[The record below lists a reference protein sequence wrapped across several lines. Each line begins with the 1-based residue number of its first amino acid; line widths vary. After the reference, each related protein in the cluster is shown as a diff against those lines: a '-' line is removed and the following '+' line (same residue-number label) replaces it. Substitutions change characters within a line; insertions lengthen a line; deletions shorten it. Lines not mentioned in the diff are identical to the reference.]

1 MGTYSAARALATLV
15 RAGVVRP
22 MRPDRLLGVLGAY
35 LRWRVTLPFGYATG
49 AARHPDRTALVDD
62 LGALTYA
69 EVDLRTTRLA
79 AGLAALGVRG
89 DQRVAVLCRNHRGFV
104 ETVTA
109 CAKLGADV
117 VLLNSG
123 LSPARLVA
131 VLREQE
137 PVALVADAE
146 FDGALRDAPSGIIR
160 VTAWPED
167 GGSADDAGDADDAG
181 TGNTKAEDA
190 RAGNAGPRD
199 AGPGDAGR
207 NAGNAGTGHVDGTA
221 RAGSV
226 GRTAQAEQVGGSTQA
241 GHAGGSAR
249 AGHGSGPAEAGGAAA
264 PGGTRDHP
272 RTTLDDLRATTTPL
286 PARTSRSHVVV
297 LTSGTSGPAKGAR
310 RPEPPSLAP
319 AAALFSRIPLRHG
332 DVCAIPA
339 PLFHTWGFAAFQLAL
354 VLGGTLVLR
363 RHPTPEALAQDLRG
377 CDALFTVPVQLQ
389 RLLEVNGPLPSPR
402 VIASSGSALPPR
414 VVRDCLRRT
423 GPALHNLYGSTEV
436 SWVTVARPDELA
448 AHPTTAGRPPPDTVL
463 EILDERGD
471 PVPPGETGRI
481 FAGNAMLFDGYTHAE
496 SRDRVRGLLPTGD
509 LGRVVDGLLFVVGR
523 DDEMVVSGGENVHP
537 SAVEDVISAMPGV
550 REVAVVGV
558 PDERFGQRLVAHVV
572 KDDDGPTEEAVLARV
587 RAELARFAVP
597 RAVVFRPELPRNA
610 TGKVLKRELGA

>member
-49 AARHPDRTALVDD
+49 AARHPGRTALVDD

-69 EVDLRTTRLA
+69 EVDQRTTRLA
-79 AGLAALGVRG
+79 AGLAALGVG
-89 DQRVAVLCRNHRGFV
+89 GEHRVAVLCRNHRGFV
-104 ETVTA
+104 ETVVA

-123 LSPARLVA
+123 LSPARLVG

-146 FDGALRDAPSGIIR
+146 FDGALSGAPGGIIR

-167 GGSADDAGDADDAG
+167 GESADDAGTDGAG
-181 TGNTKAEDA
+181 TGGAGTDGAGTGSTGTRDAGGNAENSGTGNA
-190 RAGNAGPRD
+190 RAG
-199 AGPGDAGR
+199 
-207 NAGNAGTGHVDGTA
+207 H
-221 RAGSV
+221 V
-226 GRTAQAEQVGGSTQA
+226 GRTAQADQ
-241 GHAGGSAR
+241 AGGSAR
-249 AGHGSGPAEAGGAAA
+249 AEHVGGPAEAGGSTRAEHVGSPAEA
-264 PGGTRDHP
+264 GRAGSGGLPGGTRDHP
-272 RTTLDDLRATTTPL
+272 RTTLDDLRATSAPL

-363 RHPTPEALAQDLRG
+363 RHPTPEALAEDLRG
-377 CDALFTVPVQLQ
+377 CDALFTVPVHLQ
-389 RLLEVNGPLPSPR
+389 RLLEVNGPLPRPR

-448 AHPTTAGRPPPDTVL
+448 AHPTTAGKPPPGTAL

-481 FAGNAMLFDGYTHAE
+481 FAGNDMLFDGYTHAG
-496 SRDRVRGLLPTGD
+496 SKDRVRGLMPTGD
-509 LGRVVDGLLFVVGR
+509 LGKVVDGLLFVVGR

-537 SAVEDVISAMPGV
+537 AAVEDVISAMPGV
-550 REVAVVGV
+550 REAAVVGV

-572 KDDDGPTEEAVLARV
+572 KDDDGPSEEAVLARV

-597 RAVVFRPELPRNA
+597 RAVVFHRELPRNA

>member
-160 VTAWPED
+160 VTAWPDD
-167 GGSADDAGDADDAG
+167 GE
-181 TGNTKAEDA
+181 NV
-190 RAGNAGPRD
+190 
-199 AGPGDAGR
+199 GR
-207 NAGNAGTGHVDGTA
+207 N
-221 RAGSV
+221 
-226 GRTAQAEQVGGSTQA
+226 AQAEQA
-241 GHAGGSAR
+241 CGSAR
-249 AGHGSGPAEAGGAAA
+249 AGHVGGRAEVGEAAA
-264 PGGTRDHP
+264 SAGLPGGTGSHP
-272 RTTLDDLRATTTPL
+272 RTTLDDLRATPTPL
-286 PARTSRSHVVV
+286 PARTSRSHVIV

-363 RHPTPEALAQDLRG
+363 RHPTPEALAEDLRG

-389 RLLEVNGPLPSPR
+389 RLLEVNDPLPSPR

-448 AHPTTAGRPPPDTVL
+448 AHPTTAGKPPPGTVL
-463 EILDERGD
+463 EILDEHGD
-471 PVPPGETGRI
+471 PVPPGGTGRI

-496 SRDRVRGLLPTGD
+496 GRDRVRGLLPTGD

-572 KDDDGPTEEAVLARV
+572 KDDDGPDEEAVLARV